1 MSNWL
6 PKKKSGQTMTEYI
19 IIVAIVAIA
28 AIAVFGYFSDMLR
41 TKVAGATSTM
51 DSGQNAQSAQ
61 QDVQQNKSAD
71 VLKNLD
77 ATGVQSGT

>member
-6 PKKKSGQTMTEYI
+6 PKRKAGQTMTEYI

-51 DSGQNAQSAQ
+51 DSGQNAQDAQ
-61 QDVQQNKSAD
+61 AEVATKSVD

-77 ATGVQSGT
+77 ATGVQSGS

>member
-6 PKKKSGQTMTEYI
+6 PKRKAGQTMTEYI

-28 AIAVFGYFSDMLR
+28 ALAVFGYFSDVLR
-41 TKVAGATSTM
+41 TKVVGAGASMDSTM
-51 DSGQNAQSAQ
+51 TPPQINQGDSL
-61 QDVQQNKSAD
+61 D

-77 ATGVQSGT
+77 ATGVQTGGS

>member
-28 AIAVFGYFSDMLR
+28 AIAIFGYFSDVIQ
-41 TKVAGATSTM
+41 TKVSGAGAAM
-51 DSGQNAQSAQ
+51 DNDNVTRPQVQAGDSVNA
-61 QDVQQNKSAD
+61 
-71 VLKNLD
+71 LKNLD
-77 ATGVQSGT
+77 ATGQLSGGS